1 MAAASSKPV
10 RRTAAP
16 AGVRRSTP
24 AGTKAGGKAAVKRAA
39 SPSTAG
45 REAKPLIRRTG
56 ERVYVDGIPA
66 STLVGKYPSVRAQP
80 APAAPRH
87 FTQDQISAAVARW
100 MKLG

>member
-10 RRTAAP
+10 RSTAAP
-16 AGVRRSTP
+16 GVQQGASV
-24 AGTKAGGKAAVKRAA
+24 GKKAGSKAAVKRAA
-39 SPSTAG
+39 GPATAG

-100 MKLG
+100 MKLA